1 MFDKIDLFGLAGA
14 AAKHA
19 AARQQVIAGNVANAD
34 TPGYV
39 ARDLK
44 PFEASYDAAGGGLRA
59 TRPGHLG
66 GGSGALDLTPQAER
80 SAMSPNGNAVSLEDQ
95 MVRSVDA
102 KREHDLALSIY
113 RSSLGILRASLGRR

>member
-1 MFDKIDLFGLAGA
+1 MFDKIDLFNLAGA
-14 AAKHA
+14 AARHA
-19 AARQQVIAGNVANAD
+19 SARQQVIAGNVANAD

-44 PFEASYDAAGGGLRA
+44 PFDASFEPGDQGMRR
-59 TRPGHLG
+59 TRSGHLG
-66 GGSGALDLTPQAER
+66 SENGGLTLTAEVER

-113 RSSLGILRASLGRR
+113 RSSLGILRSSLGRR